1 VRRRT
6 LPAVAGSVLVAA
18 FFAVEGRLREGEAA
32 RSLAAGQADRGT
44 TRGVGAA
51 FGVALTAGPAAS
63 MLPRGRLPVPAGW
76 AGVAVMG
83 GGLSLRIW
91 AQRTLGAFYTRTLR
105 TEQEQPVVE
114 AGPYAFVR
122 HPGYAAMIAF
132 WAGYGLSLTSW
143 PALAATAIPNALAYH
158 QRITAEETMLE
169 SSLGDGYRAY
179 QRRTARLVPG
189 LY

>member
-1 VRRRT
+1 MRRL

-18 FFAVEGRLREGEAA
+18 FFAVESRIRQGEAA
-32 RSLAAGQADRGT
+32 RSLSPGQADRGT

-51 FGVALTAGPAAS
+51 FGTALTAGPAAS
-63 MLPRGRLPVPAGW
+63 MLPLGRLPGPAGW
-76 AGVAVMG
+76 AGVAVMAA
-83 GGLSLRIW
+83 GLALRIS

-105 TEQEQPVVE
+105 TEAEQPV
-114 AGPYAFVR
+114 AATGPYAFVR
-122 HPGYAAMIAF
+122 HPGYAGMIAF

-158 QRITAEETMLE
+158 RRMAAEEAMMVAA
-169 SSLGDGYRAY
+169 LGDNYRAY
-179 QRRTARLVPG
+179 RCRTARLIPG